1 MTLLS
6 HLCKSHIIPSSS
18 PHGQG
23 LYEVTKFPT
32 LLLSSDVFTGN
43 INFFVQLHS
52 GTCIWVSSRSW
63 WWTGKPG
70 VLWFMGSQRVGH
82 VWATELKW
90 TRKFKL
96 FQEQHY
102 LLALQPQAPPDSY
115 LETDVTIFQCLD
127 ETEHSTLTIDSLKK
141 PSLPVH
147 SLFFFF
153 TFSSVIFLSIYS
165 GSGDCLWYTGPNLV
179 STFSKSCVDVLAPLL
194 RMCEHWTAFV
204 LTLGLY
210 PEWRQKIISILM
222 SCFIWI

>member
-1 MTLLS
+1 MFLELIAYCS
-6 HLCKSHIIPSSS
+6 PHGPWLYYLISVKSHIIPSSS

-23 LYEVTKFPT
+23 LYEVTKFST

-43 INFFVQLHS
+43 INVFVQLHS
-52 GTCIWVSSRSW
+52 ETCIWVSSRSW

-90 TRKFKL
+90 TKKCKL
-96 FQEQHY
+96 FPEQHY

-127 ETEHSTLTIDSLKK
+127 EKEHGTLTIDSLKK

-147 SLFFFF
+147 PHQSYFFLYILEVV
-153 TFSSVIFLSIYS
+153 TVS
-165 GSGDCLWYTGPNLV
+165 GILDQICYQP
-179 STFSKSCVDVLAPLL
+179 LAN
-194 RMCEHWTAFV
+194 RA
-204 LTLGLY
+204 
-210 PEWRQKIISILM
+210 
-222 SCFIWI
+222 